1 MNKQK
6 IESIWALLAVLCVKK
21 KKKKK
26 RNCWH
31 SWIFLPVALVK
42 GFLGIPKAALCQLQE
57 APDYSVNKEGPPTHP
72 VLCIKTQVVA
82 CIHCM

>member
-21 KKKKK
+21 KEKKEKK
-26 RNCWH
+26 LLALMD
-31 SWIFLPVALVK
+31 FLASCTGK
-42 GFLGIPKAALCQLQE
+42 GVPGDSQAALCQLQE
-57 APDYSVNKEGPPTHP
+57 APDYSVNKERPPTHP